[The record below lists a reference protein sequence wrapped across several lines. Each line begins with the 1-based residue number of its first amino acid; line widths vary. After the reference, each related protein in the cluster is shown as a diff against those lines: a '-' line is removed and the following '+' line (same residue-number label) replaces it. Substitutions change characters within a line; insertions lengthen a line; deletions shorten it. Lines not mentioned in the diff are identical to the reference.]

1 MGLDM
6 YLSAGTYLHDFHN
19 TPAGERASYRK
30 VLAEVGVTSFQS
42 LTSIPF
48 VTVKLQIAD
57 WKNAY
62 QVHQWLID
70 RAQNGEDLRLVGME
84 VYREDLQELVHVCKR
99 LLIKRDREEAAA
111 ALPPPE
117 NLWRTEED
125 WRDYYDGG
133 EGRYWAELELT
144 VRQLEPALD
153 NPEFAEWEFFYLAS

>member
-1 MGLDM
+1 
-6 YLSAGTYLHDFHN
+6 
-19 TPAGERASYRK
+19 
-30 VLAEVGVTSFQS
+30 
-42 LTSIPF
+42 
-48 VTVKLQIAD
+48 
-57 WKNAY
+57 
-62 QVHQWLID
+62 
-70 RAQNGEDLRLVGME
+70 
-84 VYREDLQELVHVCKR
+84 VHVCKR